1 MKRSVSLA
9 SALLCLATATSASAQ
24 VMGAD
29 IGAASGMEAGDD
41 GTGQTAFRRA
51 RTRLRASVLWQTEEG
66 NSGMSALAFV
76 EIEPHTSFGSELR
89 YTYAFSR
96 RMEAFGGATGTFV
109 PHILLGGVA
118 GATFLFGKGDMRLF
132 VEPSISALP
141 FGTDLPTSGV
151 LMWGLLSL
159 GVRGDISSLV
169 ADKSGEDK

>member
-1 MKRSVSLA
+1 MKRA
-9 SALLCLATATSASAQ
+9 AALLTTILTLATATTASAQ
-24 VMGAD
+24 VIGAD

-41 GTGQTAFRRA
+41 GSGTTAFRRA

-66 NSGMSALAFV
+66 NSGMSAIAFLEV
-76 EIEPHTSFGSELR
+76 EPHTSFGSELR

-109 PHILLGGVA
+109 PHILIGGVA
-118 GATFLFGKGDMRLF
+118 GTTFLFGKGDMRLF

-151 LMWGLLSL
+151 LMWGLLSV

-169 ADKSGEDK
+169 ADKSEEK

>member
-1 MKRSVSLA
+1 MKRTVALAAAALALLA
-9 SALLCLATATSASAQ
+9 STTASAQ

-66 NSGMSALAFV
+66 NSGMAAVAFV
-76 EIEPHTSFGSELR
+76 EVEPHTSFGGEVR

-96 RMEAFGGATGTFV
+96 RLEAFGGATGTFV
-109 PHILLGGVA
+109 PHILFGGVA
-118 GATFLFGKGDMRLF
+118 GATALFGKGDMRFF

-151 LMWGLLSL
+151 LLWGLVSV

-169 ADKSGEDK
+169 ASNGEEK